1 MDTQVNLQKEEVII
15 FEQLKQFI
23 SEIIGSDYMEALNVT
38 RESIFT
44 KDLEMDS
51 IEIVAFAEKVKGKY
65 GGKIDF
71 VGWLSGM
78 DMDEIISLSLGRI
91 VTFIV
96 EALYSEKNELNS

>member
-1 MDTQVNLQKEEVII
+1 MNTKLNLQKEEEII

-23 SEIIGSDYMEALNVT
+23 SEIIGVEYAEELNVT
-38 RESIFT
+38 MASVFT

-65 GGKIDF
+65 GEKIDF

-78 DMDEIISLSLGRI
+78 DMEEIISLSLGRI
-91 VTFIV
+91 VTFIA
-96 EALYSEKNELNS
+96 EALYSEKQ